1 MGSDIGH
8 DRGGHQPNLTKM
20 VKLLVNH
27 IGYMVEKTTSDEP
40 TAHYCEPAG
49 REVIGLGGRDR
60 CPFCWEKAEVLKD
73 Q

>member
-1 MGSDIGH
+1 MVRETMSD
-8 DRGGHQPNLTKM
+8 
-20 VKLLVNH
+20 
-27 IGYMVEKTTSDEP
+27 DE

-60 CPFCWEKAEVLKD
+60 CPFCWEKAEVLAE